1 MRDRQAATHR
11 AKNNMQINASSIT
24 LLVITIVVLS
34 FIFLGILR
42 LVISKHAQQLSAITM
57 RTSSQLDA
65 LEADLDGLLQALNQ
79 EFASQIGST
88 QNELTQLK
96 ALLGDATL
104 KLVQSFSGMDGA
116 VKRQRELASQLT
128 NDLRGE
134 MGEHSSASEENI
146 TFKTFLAETENTLNQ
161 FGESMMENARLGMI
175 LVEKMDDI
183 GTQMSRIQQILVEV
197 EGIAEQTNLLAL
209 NAAIEAARAGDY
221 GRGFAVVADEVR
233 KLSVRSGEFS
243 SQIRTHMYDVTQSV
257 QKAEV
262 VISEI
267 SSKDTS
273 FVLNARH
280 NMSAAMEKI
289 DAINTSMGNIAEEL
303 ANISK
308 QVEGDVRTTVTSLQF
323 QDMAS
328 QLIEHSSGR
337 QTAMQGILSGIV
349 ALDQRQAGQDD
360 RVERLH
366 QRLSEAKALIERTRH
381 NPVKQASID
390 VGSMELF

>member
-1 MRDRQAATHR
+1 MHIHT
-11 AKNNMQINASSIT
+11 SIALFVT
-24 LLVITIVVLS
+24 IIVVLGFAFAS
-34 FIFLGILR
+34 ILK
-42 LVISKHAQQLSAITM
+42 LVLSRHAKELKAITE

-65 LEADLDGLLQALNQ
+65 LEADLDGLLQALDQ

-88 QNELTQLK
+88 QSELTQLK

-104 KLVQSFSGMDGA
+104 KLVQSFSGMEGA

-128 NDLRGE
+128 SDLRGE
-134 MGEHSSASEENI
+134 IGEESRIGEESI
-146 TFKTFLAETENTLNQ
+146 TFKVFLTETETTLNQ
-161 FGESMMENARLGMI
+161 FGESMMENAKLGMI

-183 GTQMSRIQQILVEV
+183 STQMARIQQILVEV

-209 NAAIEAARAGDY
+209 NAAIEAARAGDF

-243 SQIRTHMYDVTQSV
+243 SQIRTHMHDVTQSV

-273 FVLNARH
+273 FVLTARH
-280 NMSAAMEKI
+280 NMGAAMEKI
-289 DAINTSMGNIAEEL
+289 DAINTSMGDIAEEL

-308 QVEGDVRTTVTSLQF
+308 RVENDVRTTVTSLQF
-323 QDMAS
+323 QDMAT

-349 ALDQRQAGQDD
+349 AMDQRMAGQDD